1 MPDQFLSAPPDLGPQ
16 PIALPIAVDAR
27 RVAACLGSAERVAAH
42 PTLAAAVE
50 EAMAEARPILRPVAV
65 CAVVAPGEAP
75 LPHPPE
81 AGWTA
86 VEWVVPFAATIGPAV
101 ELAAVA
107 AAGEGKLVRAM
118 ALDAVASAACLTLT
132 DSLIHH
138 LTTGPAAAAG
148 FEAVSVA
155 FPGDE
160 DYPLEHQ
167 SRLVNLLPPPALATA
182 GLAVQTS
189 GALSPVKAVAGV
201 IGLSRAGA
209 GADAGTT
216 ADADAGAGGPS
227 LIGRRACA
235 RCPIRGRCP
244 FAS

>member
-1 MPDQFLSAPPDLGPQ
+1 MPDQFLRIPPDPGPQ

-42 PTLAAAVE
+42 PALAAAVE
-50 EAMAEARPILRPVAV
+50 EAMAQARPILHPVAV
-65 CAVVAPGEAP
+65 CAVVAPREVP
-75 LPHPPE
+75 LPGPSV
-81 AGWTA
+81 AGWDA

-101 ELAAVA
+101 ELAAMA

-132 DSLIHH
+132 DSLVHH
-138 LTTGPAAAAG
+138 LATGPAAAAG

-167 SRLVNLLPPPALATA
+167 SRLVSLLPAPALAAA
-182 GLAVQTS
+182 GLAVQAS

-201 IGLSRAGA
+201 IGLTRAVA
-209 GADAGTT
+209 GGDAGGH
-216 ADADAGAGGPS
+216 APV
-227 LIGRRACA
+227 GRRACG